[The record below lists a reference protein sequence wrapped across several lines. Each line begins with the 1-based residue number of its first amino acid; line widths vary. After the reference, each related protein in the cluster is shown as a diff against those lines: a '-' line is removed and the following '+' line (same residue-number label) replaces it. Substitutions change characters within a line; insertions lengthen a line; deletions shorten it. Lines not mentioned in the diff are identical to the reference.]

1 MQVTYALGTV
11 SKLVYLTIMYR
22 KVKNIDYHKAT
33 AAVQAATLGGKF
45 AAGYIGQVNTPIYN
59 I

>member
-1 MQVTYALGTV
+1 MFFFLYINIIAMQVTYALGTV

-33 AAVQAATLGGKF
+33 AAV
-45 AAGYIGQVNTPIYN
+45 
-59 I
+59 